1 MASAVESHL
10 LEGFAVMAVADTRI
24 IPVILSGGAGTRL
37 WPMST
42 PACPKQ
48 FLALHGELT
57 MFQQTLSRI
66 ADPLHFAAP
75 MIVANASHASLIESQ
90 MAAIAMLPSAL
101 MLEPCARNTAP
112 AIALAALEAG
122 DSPMLVMPSDHVIT
136 DPDAF
141 HAAIARALPLAR
153 AGWLVTFGITP
164 DAPETGYGYLATGE
178 ILAEGVNRV
187 ARFVEKPAREAA
199 EAMLAA
205 GDHYWNG
212 GIFLFCGSAYRAALA
227 QHAPAMLIAAERA
240 LGLAERRGRSILP
253 DADAFAA
260 APADSIDFAVMEKA
274 DRVAMVPVA
283 MGWSDVGSWDA
294 LYDIAAKDS
303 AGNAVQGDVIV
314 LDSSDNLIRSDGLR
328 ITTVGV
334 SDLIIVASG
343 SDVLILPRGQA
354 QAVRAAVAARQ
365 R

>member
-1 MASAVESHL
+1 
-10 LEGFAVMAVADTRI
+10 
-24 IPVILSGGAGTRL
+24 
-37 WPMST
+37 
-42 PACPKQ
+42 
-48 FLALHGELT
+48 
-57 MFQQTLSRI
+57 MFQQTLARI
-66 ADPLHFAAP
+66 ADPVQFAKP
-75 MIVANASHASLIESQ
+75 MIVANASHALLVEAQ
-90 MAAIAMLPSAL
+90 MAALGIAPGAV

-122 DSPMLVMPSDHVIT
+122 DAPMLVMPSDHVIA

-141 HAAIARALPLAR
+141 LAAVARALPLAL

-178 ILAEGVNRV
+178 PLAEGVHRV

-227 QHAPAMLIAAERA
+227 EHAPAMLIAAQRA
-240 LGLAERRGRSILP
+240 LGLAERRGSMILP
-253 DADAFAA
+253 DAEAFAA
-260 APADSIDFAVMEKA
+260 APADSIDYAVMEKA
-274 DRVAMVPVA
+274 ERVAMVPVA

-294 LYDIAAKDS
+294 LYDIAAKDA
-303 AGNAVQGDVIV
+303 AGNAAQGDVVAIA
-314 LDSSDNLIRSDGLR
+314 STQNLIRSDGLR
-328 ITTVGV
+328 ITAVGV

-343 SDVLILPRGQA
+343 NDVLILPRGQA
-354 QAVRAAVAARQ
+354 QKVREAVAARQ
-365 R
+365 S